1 MIPDIGWVELLII
14 AAVAIIVVGPK
25 DLPRMM
31 RIIGGW
37 VGKARGLAR
46 EFQRSFDDLIK
57 ESELD
62 DLRKEV
68 EELRALNPIDDIKK
82 ALDPTDQLREL
93 DKSLKD
99 EMSEVEAGMKEK
111 AQPAEPA
118 GEAEEAPEEAPEKV
132 PEDPDIGEDPVEDPS
147 EDLQSAQADIEAGRG
162 VEPSEGDEASAVKP

>member
-25 DLPRMM
+25 DLPRLM
-31 RIIGGW
+31 RILGQW
-37 VGKARGLAR
+37 VGKARSLAR
-46 EFQRSFDDLIK
+46 EFQRSFDDLVR

-82 ALDPTDQLREL
+82 ALDPTDELREL

-99 EMSEVEAGMKEK
+99 DLKDEMLPLEGDLKEPK
-111 AQPAEPA
+111 EEPVDFGA
-118 GEAEEAPEEAPEKV
+118 DLLADQKDIETETDLVRESEAETETHEN
-132 PEDPDIGEDPVEDPS
+132 
-147 EDLQSAQADIEAGRG
+147 AG
-162 VEPSEGDEASAVKP
+162 AVKP

>member
-25 DLPRMM
+25 DLPRLM
-31 RIIGGW
+31 RILGQW
-37 VGKARGLAR
+37 VGKARSLAR
-46 EFQRSFDDLIK
+46 EFQRSFDDLVR

-82 ALDPTDQLREL
+82 ALDPTDELRDL

-99 EMSEVEAGMKEK
+99 EMLPLEGDLK
-111 AQPAEPA
+111 
-118 GEAEEAPEEAPEKV
+118 APEEE
-132 PEDPDIGEDPVEDPS
+132 PVDFGA
-147 EDLQSAQADIEAGRG
+147 DLLADQKDIETETDLVRESEAETETHENAG
-162 VEPSEGDEASAVKP
+162 AVKP

>member
-37 VGKARGLAR
+37 LGKARGLAR

-68 EELRALNPIDDIKK
+68 EELRSLNPIDDVKK
-82 ALDPTDQLREL
+82 ALDPTDELRDL
-93 DKSLKD
+93 DKSLKE
-99 EMSEVEAGMKEK
+99 EMSDVEAGMKEK
-111 AQPAEPA
+111 AASAQPAE
-118 GEAEEAPEEAPEKV
+118 GVEAA
-132 PEDPDIGEDPVEDPS
+132 PEDPEIGGDLG
-147 EDLQSAQADIEAGRG
+147 EDLQSAQADIEADRA
-162 VEPSEGDEASAVKP
+162 VEPDEGDETSAVKP

>member
-37 VGKARGLAR
+37 LGKARGLAR

-82 ALDPTDQLREL
+82 ALDPTDELREL

-99 EMSEVEAGMKEK
+99 EMSEVEVGMKEK
-111 AQPAEPA
+111 SPPAEPA
-118 GEAEEAPEEAPEKV
+118 DEAEEAA
-132 PEDPDIGEDPVEDPS
+132 EDPDIGEDAVEDPG

-162 VEPSEGDEASAVKP
+162 VEPGEGDEASAVKP

>member
-25 DLPRMM
+25 DLPRLM
-31 RIIGGW
+31 RILGQW
-37 VGKARGLAR
+37 VGKARSLAR
-46 EFQRSFDDLIK
+46 EFQRSFDDLVR

-82 ALDPTDQLREL
+82 ALDPTDELRDL

-99 EMSEVEAGMKEK
+99 EMTPLESDLK
-111 AQPAEPA
+111 
-118 GEAEEAPEEAPEKV
+118 APEE
-132 PEDPDIGEDPVEDPS
+132 DPVDFGADLLAAQEEIETETDLVRES
-147 EDLQSAQADIEAGRG
+147 EAETETHENAG
-162 VEPSEGDEASAVKP
+162 AVKP

>member
-68 EELRALNPIDDIKK
+68 EELRSLNPIDDVKK
-82 ALDPTDQLREL
+82 ALDPTDELREL

-99 EMSEVEAGMKEK
+99 EMSEVQADMKEK
-111 AQPAEPA
+111 APSPEPADKADEPAQEVEEPAEDA
-118 GEAEEAPEEAPEKV
+118 
-132 PEDPDIGEDPVEDPS
+132 DPS
-147 EDLQSAQADIEAGRG
+147 EDLQEAQSDIEAGRA
-162 VEPSEGDEASAVKP
+162 VEPDMADETGAVKP

>member
-31 RIIGGW
+31 RIVGGW
-37 VGKARGLAR
+37 LGKARGLAR
-46 EFQRSFDDLIK
+46 EFQRSFDDLMK

-68 EELRALNPIDDIKK
+68 EELRAHNPIDDVKK
-82 ALDPTDQLREL
+82 ALDPTDELREL

-99 EMSEVEAGMKEK
+99 EMSEVEQGMKDK
-111 AQPAEPA
+111 ASTETVSQTTAEPEPD
-118 GEAEEAPEEAPEKV
+118 EADFGV
-132 PEDPDIGEDPVEDPS
+132 N
-147 EDLQSAQADIEAGRG
+147 LQDVQADIEADRA
-162 VEPSEGDEASAVKP
+162 VEPGAGDETGAVKP

>member
-25 DLPRMM
+25 DLPRLM
-31 RIIGGW
+31 RILGQW
-37 VGKARGLAR
+37 VGKARSLAR
-46 EFQRSFDDLIK
+46 EFQRSFDDLVR

-82 ALDPTDQLREL
+82 ALDPTDDLRDL

-99 EMSEVEAGMKEK
+99 EMMPLEGDLKEPK
-111 AQPAEPA
+111 EEPVDFGADLLAAQE
-118 GEAEEAPEEAPEKV
+118 EIESNKAEERVSETAADTAE
-132 PEDPDIGEDPVEDPS
+132 DIG
-147 EDLQSAQADIEAGRG
+147 
-162 VEPSEGDEASAVKP
+162 AVKP

>member
-25 DLPRMM
+25 DLPRLM
-31 RIIGGW
+31 RILGQW
-37 VGKARGLAR
+37 VGKARSLAR
-46 EFQRSFDDLIK
+46 EFQRSFDDLVR

-82 ALDPTDQLREL
+82 ALDPTDELRDL

-99 EMSEVEAGMKEK
+99 EMLPLEGDLKE
-111 AQPAEPA
+111 PEEEPVDFGA
-118 GEAEEAPEEAPEKV
+118 DLLADQKDIETETDLVRESEAETETHE
-132 PEDPDIGEDPVEDPS
+132 G
-147 EDLQSAQADIEAGRG
+147 AG
-162 VEPSEGDEASAVKP
+162 AVKP

>member
-37 VGKARGLAR
+37 LGKARGLAR

-68 EELRALNPIDDIKK
+68 EELKALNPIDDVKK
-82 ALDPTDQLREL
+82 ALDPTDELREL

-99 EMSEVEAGMKEK
+99 EMGEVEAGMKEK
-111 AQPAEPA
+111 APVEEPAEA
-118 GEAEEAPEEAPEKV
+118 APET
-132 PEDPDIGEDPVEDPS
+132 PDETDAG
-147 EDLQSAQADIEAGRG
+147 EDLQEAQADIEAERA
-162 VEPSEGDEASAVKP
+162 VEPGVGDEASAVKP

>member
-25 DLPRMM
+25 DLPRLM
-31 RIIGGW
+31 RILGQW
-37 VGKARGLAR
+37 LGKARSLAR
-46 EFQRSFDDLIK
+46 EFQRSFDDLVR

-82 ALDPTDQLREL
+82 ALDPTDELRDL

-99 EMSEVEAGMKEK
+99 EMTPLESDLK
-111 AQPAEPA
+111 
-118 GEAEEAPEEAPEKV
+118 APEE
-132 PEDPDIGEDPVEDPS
+132 DPVDFGADLLAAQEEIETETDLVRES
-147 EDLQSAQADIEAGRG
+147 EAETETHENAG
-162 VEPSEGDEASAVKP
+162 AVKP

>member
-25 DLPRMM
+25 DLPRLM
-31 RIIGGW
+31 RILGQW
-37 VGKARGLAR
+37 LGKARSLAR
-46 EFQRSFDDLIK
+46 EFQRSFDDLVR

-82 ALDPTDQLREL
+82 ALDPTDELRDL

-99 EMSEVEAGMKEK
+99 EMMPLEGDLK
-111 AQPAEPA
+111 
-118 GEAEEAPEEAPEKV
+118 APEE
-132 PEDPDIGEDPVEDPS
+132 DPVDFGADLLAAQEEIESNKAEERVSETATDTAEDIG
-147 EDLQSAQADIEAGRG
+147 
-162 VEPSEGDEASAVKP
+162 AVKP

>member
-37 VGKARGLAR
+37 LGKARGLAR

-68 EELRALNPIDDIKK
+68 EELRALNPIDDVKK
-82 ALDPTDQLREL
+82 ALDPTDELREL

-111 AQPAEPA
+111 APAPEPAEA
-118 GEAEEAPEEAPEKV
+118 TPEV
-132 PEDPDIGEDPVEDPS
+132 PEVTDPG
-147 EDLQSAQADIEAGRG
+147 EDLQNAQADIEAERV
-162 VEPSEGDEASAVKP
+162 VEPDESEEASAVKP

>member
-25 DLPRMM
+25 DLPRLM
-31 RIIGGW
+31 RILGQW
-37 VGKARGLAR
+37 VGKARSLAR
-46 EFQRSFDDLIK
+46 EFQRSFDDLVR

-82 ALDPTDQLREL
+82 ALDPSDELRDL

-99 EMSEVEAGMKEK
+99 EMMPLEGDLKASKEEPVDFGADLLA
-111 AQPAEPA
+111 AQEDIETETDLVRES
-118 GEAEEAPEEAPEKV
+118 EAETETHEN
-132 PEDPDIGEDPVEDPS
+132 
-147 EDLQSAQADIEAGRG
+147 AG
-162 VEPSEGDEASAVKP
+162 AVKP

>member
-14 AAVAIIVVGPK
+14 AAVAIVVVGPK

-31 RIIGGW
+31 RILGQW
-37 VGKARGLAR
+37 LGKARGLAR

-68 EELRALNPIDDIKK
+68 EELRALNPIDDVKK
-82 ALDPTDQLREL
+82 ALDPSDELREL

-99 EMSEVEAGMKEK
+99 EMGEVEAGMKDRTTSKEL
-111 AQPAEPA
+111 A
-118 GEAEEAPEEAPEKV
+118 GDTEGAPEE
-132 PEDPDIGEDPVEDPS
+132 PDFDEE
-147 EDLQSAQADIEAGRG
+147 LQGAQADIETERA
-162 VEPSEGDEASAVKP
+162 VEPAEGDEATAVKP

>member
-25 DLPRMM
+25 DLPRLM
-31 RIIGGW
+31 RILGQW
-37 VGKARGLAR
+37 LGKARSLAR
-46 EFQRSFDDLIK
+46 EFQRSFDDLVR

-82 ALDPTDQLREL
+82 ALDPTDELRDL

-99 EMSEVEAGMKEK
+99 DQKNEMMPLEGDLK
-111 AQPAEPA
+111 APKDEPVDFGA
-118 GEAEEAPEEAPEKV
+118 DLLAAQEEIESNKAEERVSETATDTAE
-132 PEDPDIGEDPVEDPS
+132 DIG
-147 EDLQSAQADIEAGRG
+147 
-162 VEPSEGDEASAVKP
+162 AVKP